1 MPAILSVP
9 SNCRDCYKCIRY
21 CPVKAIKASGG
32 HTEIEEELCIACAEC
47 AIVCPQAAKV
57 VRDDRGS
64 VMARLASGGTSALI
78 LHHAFGSS
86 FPGIDP
92 SKVVG
97 AAKRLGFTHVYST
110 AKASAA
116 TVRAHLELAGV
127 SEKKPIIASYC
138 PVIVNL
144 IERYYPEKLEN
155 LAQVATP
162 MVAQARKLRKTL
174 GQSCYI
180 VYAGPCIASKGE
192 VERQEYRGL
201 VDAVLTFGELASI
214 IDKKGLSIKDCT
226 AVEPEDGCPT
236 AEEDKAQE
244 NRPASEGDLYGGEI
258 SVLGIEGSMHAL
270 SHMDDYSDFPLLD
283 LAACVDCSL
292 CGPSGTRGKAGRMSL
307 IRASTRRVA
316 DVGEAAAECFD
327 TSARY
332 TSKDVRKPEPA
343 EAMITKVLS
352 KIGRGP
358 KDDRTDCGACGY
370 YTCRDLAVAITRG
383 LAEPEM
389 CMPFMKS
396 GAEAMGNLVVNESP
410 NGILGVRS
418 DMTVALTNPAICRIT
433 GLSAESMIGKP
444 IPDIFEKEPF
454 RTVFETKTTI
464 MRQTNGNCGLEK
476 AKEAYM
482 HLQSKD
488 MVVLIVSDLSREFK
502 DKEALVKERRETAE
516 RAGRVIENQMRV
528 AQQVAGLMGEAAAE
542 TKVLL
547 SRLMKQLEE
556 GSEE

>member
-1 MPAILSVP
+1 MPAIQSVP

-32 HTEIEEELCIACAEC
+32 HTEIEDELCIACAEC

-57 VRDDRGS
+57 VRDDRGP
-64 VMARLASGGTSALI
+64 VMARLASGATSALI
-78 LHHAFGSS
+78 LHHAFRSS

-92 SKVVG
+92 ARVAG
-97 AAKRLGFTHVYST
+97 AARKLGFTHVSST

-116 TVRAHLELAGV
+116 TVRAHLESAGT
-127 SEKKPIIASYC
+127 SAKKPVIASYC

-162 MVAQARKLRKTL
+162 MVAQARKLRNKL

-201 VDAVLTFGELASI
+201 VDSVLTFGELASI
-214 IDKKGLSIKDCT
+214 FDKKGFSIKDCPE
-226 AVEPEDGCPT
+226 VELEDECHVTEEDEAPEDGQVVKGGQY
-236 AEEDKAQE
+236 A
-244 NRPASEGDLYGGEI
+244 GEI

-270 SHMDDYSDFPLLD
+270 GHMDDYSDFSLLD

-292 CGPSGTRGKAGRMSL
+292 CGPSGTKGKAGRMSL
-307 IRASTRRVA
+307 MKASLRHA
-316 DVGEAAAECFD
+316 ASANGEEIELFD
-327 TSARY
+327 TSAVY
-332 TSKDVRKPEPA
+332 SSKDVRKPEPP

-352 KIGRGP
+352 KIGRGS

-370 YTCRDLAVAITRG
+370 YTCRDLAIAVTRG

-418 DMTVALTNPAICRIT
+418 DMTVVLTNPAICRIT
-433 GLSAESMIGKP
+433 GLSAESMVGRP

-454 RTVFETKTTI
+454 KTVFETKTTVI
-464 MRQTNGNCGLEK
+464 RHTNGNCGLER